1 MKRSGLAI
9 VALVFLGSAQL
20 ACADHYDTRSAA
32 CGEANGFRRTG
43 PGRLFG
49 CLPFCCL
56 DDCDDVC
63 DCDTPCCEYCGR
75 KRKPPKEKK
84 CLLSCLGCEDV
95 PRGPVGMAI
104 PARMNS
110 LGESARERDEADQ
123 QAESFSEDGSLDEP
137 SRMDKLEQDL
147 TRLALV
153 VEELARGQRQQQED
167 LSRAAIMLED
177 LSNRR

>member
-1 MKRSGLAI
+1 
-9 VALVFLGSAQL
+9 
-20 ACADHYDTRSAA
+20 
-32 CGEANGFRRTG
+32 
-43 PGRLFG
+43 
-49 CLPFCCL
+49 
-56 DDCDDVC
+56 
-63 DCDTPCCEYCGR
+63 
-75 KRKPPKEKK
+75 
-84 CLLSCLGCEDV
+84 
-95 PRGPVGMAI
+95 
-104 PARMNS
+104 MNS

-123 QAESFSEDGSLDEP
+123 QAESYSEDGSLDEP